1 MGLETGTFIDDLVTS
16 NPAATDGLSQADD
29 HLRLIKTTLKN
40 TFPNVDAAVT
50 ATPAQLNLT
59 AGITSSLSELNKLDG
74 CLATTAELNLVA
86 GLTASTAELNHMQGA
101 TAFAGTLLDDA
112 NAGAARTT
120 LGLATVASSG
130 AYGDLS
136 GTPTATAALATSVW
150 QSGTSTTEAI
160 VSPAKVKAAVLS
172 LAAAG
177 YAQPTAIGA
186 VGTYAWLMRTATGI
200 NDYINQ
206 GSSIAGSALVFSG
219 VSRSPGNSIAPGT
232 GSSPSGTWRAMGVMG
247 AGFNGFNNRMTVFL
261 RIS

>member
-16 NPAATDGLSQADD
+16 NPAATDGLAQADD
-29 HLRLIKTTLKN
+29 HLRLIKTVVKN
-40 TFPNVDAAVT
+40 TFPNVNSAVT

-74 CLATTAELNLVA
+74 CTATTTELNLLS
-86 GLTASTAELNHMQGA
+86 GG

-150 QSGTSTTEAI
+150 QAGTSTTEAI

-177 YAQPTAIGA
+177 YVQPTAIGA

-200 NDYINQ
+200 NDYITQ

-219 VSRSPGNSIAPGT
+219 VSRSSGNNIVSGT

>member
-112 NAGAARTT
+112 NAGTARTT

-136 GTPTATAALATSVW
+136 GTPTATAAVATSVW
-150 QSGTSTTEAI
+150 QAGTSTTEAI
-160 VSPAKVKAAVLS
+160 VSPAKVKASVIANGV
-172 LAAAG
+172 A
-177 YAQPTAIGA
+177 YTQPTAAGA
-186 VGTYAWLMRTATGI
+186 VGTYAWLGGGYSGMTTGA
-200 NDYINQ
+200 
-206 GSSIAGSALVFSG
+206 SVAGSTLVYASVDSVNG
-219 VSRSPGNSIAPGT
+219 YNYSTVSNGITGGAPA
-232 GSSPSGTWRAMGVMG
+232 GTWRCMGSTTSL
-247 AGFNGFNNRMTVFL
+247 AFRATLFL

>member
-40 TFPNVDAAVT
+40 TFPNVNSAVT

-59 AGITSSLSELNKLDG
+59 AGITSSSSELNKLDG
-74 CLATTAELNLVA
+74 CTATTTELNLLS
-86 GLTASTAELNHMQGA
+86 GG

-136 GTPTATAALATSVW
+136 GTPTATAAVATSVW
-150 QSGTSTTEAI
+150 QAGTSTTEAI
-160 VSPAKVKAAVLS
+160 VSPAKVKASIIANTPTPAS
-172 LAAAG
+172 
-177 YAQPTAIGA
+177 YTQPTAAGA
-186 VGTYAWLMRTATGI
+186 VGTYAWLGGAFPHTSTGI
-200 NDYINQ
+200 
-206 GSSIAGSALVFSG
+206 SVAGSTLVYASVDSVNG
-219 VSRSPGNSIAPGT
+219 YNYSTVSNGITGGAPA
-232 GSSPSGTWRAMGVMG
+232 GTWRCMGSTTSL
-247 AGFNGFNNRMTVFL
+247 AFRATLFL